1 MGGACIIPCC
11 SIETVCGIGASAVAI
26 GAKVYEI
33 NKIRKKRANSL
44 PNQKILLP
52 PPIIHKKRLRNN
64 TE

>member
-1 MGGACIIPCC
+1 MGGACILPC

-26 GAKVYEI
+26 GAKVYEM
-33 NKIRKKRANSL
+33 NKLRKKRSVSL
-44 PNQKILLP
+44 PNQKILL

>member
-1 MGGACIIPCC
+1 MGGACIIPC

-33 NKIRKKRANSL
+33 NKIRKRANSV
-44 PNQKILLP
+44 PNKVLLP
-52 PPIIHKKRLRNN
+52 PIIRKKRLRNN